1 MDCSPPAPLT
11 MEFSGQ
17 EYWSMLPFPSP
28 GDLTDPVIELWSPAL
43 QADSLLSEPPGMFSL
58 KHSWKV
64 ISNQHGDGDFHR
76 VMY

>member
-1 MDCSPPAPLT
+1 MDCSPQAPLT

-43 QADSLLSEPPGMFSL
+43 QADSLLSEPPGMFRTIWEFSSY
-58 KHSWKV
+58 H
-64 ISNQHGDGDFHR
+64 Q
-76 VMY
+76 